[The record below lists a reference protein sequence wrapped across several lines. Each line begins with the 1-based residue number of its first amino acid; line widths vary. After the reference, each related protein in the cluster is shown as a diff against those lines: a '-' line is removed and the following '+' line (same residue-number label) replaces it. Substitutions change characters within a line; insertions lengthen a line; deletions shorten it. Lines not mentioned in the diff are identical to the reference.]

1 MALNAQNIYVSALEA
16 SNKDD
21 SHNNLLNNLN
31 KKDLTLLR
39 YCIENKKSIILIK
52 DLVSVFGVTARAIS
66 KWTKDW
72 IDKDILV
79 PNSGTKR
86 ITSYKLK
93 KKYAKFKVSDLGFID

>member
-66 KWTKDW
+66 K
-72 IDKDILV
+72 
-79 PNSGTKR
+79 
-86 ITSYKLK
+86 
-93 KKYAKFKVSDLGFID
+93 